1 MLSES
6 SAVSGMT
13 QLRVA
18 FDAHIPHARWGPL
31 FHVFC
36 LEQPG
41 VRLAWRSVGFPVHGR
56 SLLDAADVGVFLH
69 PPPEDGLGAL
79 TLDVSPMVVLMA
91 AGHRLARDGL
101 NVADVL
107 DEPFPGAPN
116 LDSAWTAFWTLD
128 EQRGGP
134 ARRTDDDVASVAEA
148 LEVVAAGRAIATVPA
163 WVASG
168 LAHPGVVSLALR
180 DGPPVSTRLL
190 WRADE
195 DNQLVR
201 GLIDLALAW
210 TRRDGPAAG
219 AADIG
224 SP

>member
-1 MLSES
+1 M
-6 SAVSGMT
+6 
-13 QLRVA
+13 
-18 FDAHIPHARWGPL
+18 

-41 VRLAWRSVGFPVHGR
+41 VRLAWRCVGFPVHGR

-79 TLDVSPMVVLMA
+79 TLDVSPMVVVTA
-91 AGHRLARDGL
+91 AGHRLAHQDGL
-101 NVADVL
+101 TVADVL
-107 DEPFPGAPN
+107 DEPFPGGQN
-116 LDSAWTAFWTLD
+116 LDPVWTAFWTLD
-128 EQRGGP
+128 EERGGP
-134 ARRTDDDVASVAEA
+134 ARRTDDDVASVADV

-163 WVASG
+163 WVAGG
-168 LAHPGVVSLALR
+168 LAHPGVVALALS

-190 WRADE
+190 WRADD
-195 DNQLVR
+195 DNPFVR